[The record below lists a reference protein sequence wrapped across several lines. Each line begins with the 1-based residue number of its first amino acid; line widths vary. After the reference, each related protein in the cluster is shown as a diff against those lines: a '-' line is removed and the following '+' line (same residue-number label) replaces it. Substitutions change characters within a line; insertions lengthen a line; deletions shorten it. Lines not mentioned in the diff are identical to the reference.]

1 MKIGKIVISVL
12 SALVLW
18 LVYYLCLPT
27 LSLAYISGF
36 AYIAACILTVAVNI
50 AMWSSEEWKRAGI
63 TLGAGAIAFIV
74 VVLVGCIAGCALFN
88 ASTMRN
94 QLGSV
99 QEISFEEMIH
109 QIDMSQIPIVDDEL
123 ATKQADKKIGEDVAL
138 GSRVEL
144 DDATIQEVN
153 GEIVFVVPLK
163 HSGFF
168 KWNSNH
174 TTPGYITVSASNP
187 NKVEYVTELDGQKI
201 LVLYSESSYF
211 GYDLKRHIRN
221 QGFRSVGLTEYTFE
235 INDEGRP
242 Y

>member
-63 TLGAGAIAFIV
+63 TLGVGAIAFIV

-109 QIDMSQIPIVDDEL
+109 QIDMSQIPIVDDEF
-123 ATKQADKKIGEDVAL
+123 ATKQADKKNRRRCCL
-138 GSRVEL
+138 GLSCR
-144 DDATIQEVN
+144 A
-153 GEIVFVVPLK
+153 
-163 HSGFF
+163 
-168 KWNSNH
+168 
-174 TTPGYITVSASNP
+174 
-187 NKVEYVTELDGQKI
+187 
-201 LVLYSESSYF
+201 
-211 GYDLKRHIRN
+211 
-221 QGFRSVGLTEYTFE
+221 
-235 INDEGRP
+235 
-242 Y
+242 